1 MNDILSSHLPMKLKL
16 YNLLENE
23 RSRANVIFET
33 FIVTLIILNVVSI
46 GIDTLRKV
54 DPGLRF
60 ILNFFEAFSI
70 VIFSIEY
77 ILRIYISDLTH
88 PAGNKFKS
96 RLRFI
101 FSFFGL
107 IDLMAI
113 LPFYI
118 PFIIRADLRFLRILR
133 FIRFFRI
140 FKLSRYNST
149 LQLIWDVI
157 KEKKS
162 EFLMTIFISF
172 LSLLISAF
180 LMYYVESPVQP
191 DKFQNIFSSLWW
203 AVATLTPLGYGDV
216 APITT
221 FGKVISA
228 FVAII
233 GIGLIAL
240 PTGIISAGF
249 IEKISRDKP
258 DEENVMKKINK
269 KSEKKYCP
277 HCGKELEEDLKI

>member
-1 MNDILSSHLPMKLKL
+1 MKQKI

-23 RSRANVIFET
+23 RSGANVIFEI
-33 FIVTLIILNVVSI
+33 FIVSLIILNVISI
-46 GIDTLRKV
+46 GLDTLKKIE
-54 DPGLRF
+54 PELRF
-60 ILNFFEAFSI
+60 ILNVFEAFSI
-70 VIFSIEY
+70 VIFTIEY

-88 PAGNKFKS
+88 PAGTKFKS

-113 LPFYI
+113 LPFYV
-118 PFIIRADLRFLRILR
+118 PFIIRADMRFLRILR
-133 FIRFFRI
+133 LIRFFRI

-149 LQLIWDVI
+149 LQLIWDVM

-162 EFLMTIFISF
+162 EFLMTFFISF

-191 DKFQNIFSSLWW
+191 DKFKNIFSSLWW

-216 APITT
+216 APVTT

-228 FVAII
+228 LVAIT

-249 IEKISRDKP
+249 IEKISKDLP
-258 DEENVMKKINK
+258 DNENVIKNIKKH
-269 KSEKKYCP
+269 EKTYCP
-277 HCGKELEEDLKI
+277 HCGKEIK